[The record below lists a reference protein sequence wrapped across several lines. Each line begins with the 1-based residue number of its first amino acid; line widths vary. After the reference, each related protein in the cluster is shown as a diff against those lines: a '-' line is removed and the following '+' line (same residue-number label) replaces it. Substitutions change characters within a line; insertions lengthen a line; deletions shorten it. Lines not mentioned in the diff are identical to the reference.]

1 MLGIIGAMDVEVNSI
16 KSELENVEI
25 KNIAAMDFY
34 KGTLAGKEV
43 VAVKCGIGKVNAA
56 ICAQILVSVFGVSAL
71 VNTGVAGSLNNDIN
85 ICDIVV
91 STSALEHDMDVT
103 PLGYAKGV
111 IPDMDQSE
119 FKADENLIKLAKDSA
134 EEAGLDVKIFE
145 GKVVSG
151 DQFIGT
157 HEAKVYLRDTF
168 NGDCAEMEGASIAHT
183 AYLNKTP
190 YVVIRAISDKA
201 DGGAHMDNTKI
212 IFFDIDGTL
221 IDMEKKCVTEKMLE
235 TLRRLQEKGIGVNK
249 VLEYYG
255 IDKSQAMAFGDG
267 NNDIEMFE
275 QVGHPIA
282 MGNASDDLKAI
293 SEQICGHVAEDG
305 IYYFCKE
312 NNLI

>member
-1 MLGIIGAMDVEVNSI
+1 
-16 KSELENVEI
+16 
-25 KNIAAMDFY
+25 
-34 KGTLAGKEV
+34 
-43 VAVKCGIGKVNAA
+43 
-56 ICAQILVSVFGVSAL
+56 
-71 VNTGVAGSLNNDIN
+71 
-85 ICDIVV
+85 
-91 STSALEHDMDVT
+91 
-103 PLGYAKGV
+103 
-111 IPDMDQSE
+111 
-119 FKADENLIKLAKDSA
+119 
-134 EEAGLDVKIFE
+134 
-145 GKVVSG
+145 
-151 DQFIGT
+151 
-157 HEAKVYLRDTF
+157 
-168 NGDCAEMEGASIAHT
+168 
-183 AYLNKTP
+183 
-190 YVVIRAISDKA
+190 
-201 DGGAHMDNTKI
+201 MDNTKI
-212 IFFDIDGTL
+212 IFCDIDGTL